1 MRGARG
7 TAQESTPAVPEDT
20 LFLTVRELADQLA
33 SGATTSVELTQAY
46 LDRADAL
53 DVPPFE
59 LPSEPR
65 NDHDGKL
72 ATMVTIAHDH
82 ALEAAERA
90 DRELAAGQRRSILHG
105 LPYGVKDLLDTRGIR
120 TTWGSG
126 IFRDRV
132 PDRNAAVIDRLEEAG
147 AVMMAKMSLG
157 EFAGGNTS
165 SALNP
170 WKLDR
175 TSFGSSSGTV
185 SAAVAGLIGFGIGT
199 ETGGSIVFPASAV
212 GASGLRPTFGRVSRF
227 GCMALSWSLD
237 KIGPVGRSAEDCGH
251 ILQEIA
257 GQDARDNCTVDRP
270 FVFRPDPGP
279 MRGRRLGVHRPEF
292 ELSGSENTRRVF
304 QDTLDVF
311 AQMGVE
317 VEDVELPLRP
327 TGALFT
333 TIVTVES
340 GTNFR
345 SLFDDGS
352 AANMFS
358 FNEDRRAGWM
368 AGRMMPAA
376 DYLTAQRIRNQ
387 LVREADEVL
396 SRYDAVIA
404 PTWPNGAAM
413 REVRDGWPI
422 PARNEWEPPGE
433 VSGRTPRLNY
443 IANLVGHPGLAIP
456 CGFDED
462 GLPLSLQIVGSPMD
476 DQSVLDLG
484 MAYQRE
490 TDWHR
495 RRPPYP
501 WRE

>member
-1 MRGARG
+1 MEEA
-7 TAQESTPAVPEDT
+7 T
-20 LFLTVRELADQLA
+20 LFLSVSELAARLRDREF
-33 SGATTSVELTQAY
+33 TSVELTRAY
-46 LDRADAL
+46 LERAAAL
-53 DVPPFE
+53 DTPPFE

-65 NDHDGKL
+65 EDHGGKL
-72 ATMVTIAHDH
+72 ATMVTIARDH
-82 ALEAAERA
+82 ALRAAERA
-90 DRELAAGQRRSILHG
+90 DRELARGEPRSILHG
-105 LPYGVKDLLDTRGIR
+105 IPYGVKDLLDTRGIR

-132 PDRNAAVIDRLEEAG
+132 PDRDAAVIERLEDSG
-147 AVMMAKMSLG
+147 AVLMAKMSLG

-185 SAAVAGLIGFGIGT
+185 SAAVAGLVGFGIGT

-251 ILQEIA
+251 VLERIA
-257 GQDARDNCTVDRP
+257 G
-270 FVFRPDPGP
+270 PDPRDTSTGSP
-279 MRGRRLGVHRPEF
+279 PFAFRADPGALRGRRLGVHRAEF
-292 ELSGSENTRRVF
+292 LLSGSETTRRVF
-304 QDTLDVF
+304 EEALDVF
-311 AQMGVE
+311 AGMGVAL
-317 VEDVELPLRP
+317 EDIELPLFP

-340 GTNFR
+340 GANFGA
-345 SLFDDGS
+345 LFKDGS
-352 AANMFS
+352 AARMFS

-368 AGRMMPAA
+368 AGRMLPAA
-376 DYLTAQRIRNQ
+376 DYLTAQRIRNR
-387 LVREADEVL
+387 LVREADGIL
-396 SRYDAVIA
+396 SGYDAVIA
-404 PTWPNGAAM
+404 PTWPNGAAL
-413 REVRDGWPI
+413 RTVKDGWPV
-422 PARNEWEPPGE
+422 PARNEWEPPDE
-433 VSGRTPRLNY
+433 VSERTPRLNY

-462 GLPLSLQIVGSPMD
+462 GMPLSLQIVGSPLD
-476 DQSVLDLG
+476 DQAVLDLG
-484 MAYQRE
+484 MAFQRE

-495 RRPPYP
+495 RRPPWP

>member
-1 MRGARG
+1 MDE
-7 TAQESTPAVPEDT
+7 TT
-20 LFLTVRELADQLA
+20 LFLSVPELAAHLRER
-33 SGATTSVELTQAY
+33 SISSVELTEAY

-53 DVPPFE
+53 DTPSFE

-65 NDHDGKL
+65 EDHQGKL
-72 ATMVTIAHDH
+72 ATMVTIAREH
-82 ALEAAERA
+82 ALRAAERA
-90 DRELAAGQRRSILHG
+90 DRELAQGRARSILHG
-105 LPYGVKDLLDTRGIR
+105 IPYGVKDLLDTRGIR
-120 TTWGSG
+120 TTWGSR
-126 IFRDRV
+126 IFRDRA
-132 PDRNAAVIDRLEEAG
+132 PDRNAAVIGRLEDAG
-147 AVMMAKMSLG
+147 AVLMAKMSLG

-212 GASGLRPTFGRVSRF
+212 GATGLRPTFGRVSRF

-237 KIGPVGRSAEDCGH
+237 KIGPVGRSAEDCGQV
-251 ILQEIA
+251 LEQIA
-257 GQDARDNCTVDRP
+257 GPDPRDTSTAEHP
-270 FVFRPDPGP
+270 FVFRPDPGA
-279 MRGRRLGVHRPEF
+279 MQGRRLGVHRAEF
-292 ELSGSENTRRVF
+292 ELSGSETTRRVF
-304 QDTLDVF
+304 REALAVF
-311 AQMGVE
+311 AAMGVE
-317 VEDVELPLRP
+317 LEDIELPLFP

-345 SLFDDGS
+345 QLFDDGS
-352 AANMFS
+352 AARMFS

-368 AGRMMPAA
+368 AGRMLPAS
-376 DYLTAQRIRNQ
+376 DYLTSQRIRNR
-387 LVREADEVL
+387 LVREADGIL

-404 PTWPNGAAM
+404 PTWPNGAAL
-413 REVRDGWPI
+413 RVVKDGWPV
-422 PARNEWEPPGE
+422 PARDEWEPEDE
-433 VSGRTPRLNY
+433 VSERTPRLNY

-462 GLPLSLQIVGSPMD
+462 GMPLSLQIVGSPMD
-476 DQSVLDLG
+476 DQAVLDFG
-484 MAYQRE
+484 MAFQRE

>member
-1 MRGARG
+1 M
-7 TAQESTPAVPEDT
+7 QEDV
-20 LFLTVRELADQLA
+20 LFLTVRELADRLA
-33 SGATTSVELTQAY
+33 SGAVTSTALTQAY

-53 DVPPFE
+53 DVPPFD

-65 NDHDGKL
+65 TDHGGKL

-82 ALEAAERA
+82 ALEAAARA
-90 DRELAAGQRRSILHG
+90 DAELAAGPRRSILHG
-105 LPYGVKDLLDTRGIR
+105 IPYGVKDLLDTRGIR

-126 IFRDRV
+126 IFANRI
-132 PDRNAAVIDRLEEAG
+132 PDRNAAAIDLLESSG

-257 GQDARDNCTVDRP
+257 AHDPRDSSTVDRP
-270 FVFRPDPGP
+270 FVFRPDPGA
-279 MRGRRLGVHRPEF
+279 MRGRRLGVHRAEF
-292 ELSGSENTRRVF
+292 ELSGSETTRRVF
-304 QDTLDVF
+304 REALDVF
-311 AQMGVE
+311 AQMGVQ

-340 GTNFR
+340 GTNFK

-352 AANMFS
+352 AADMFS

-368 AGRMMPAA
+368 AGRMLPAA

-387 LVREADEVL
+387 LVREADEIL

-433 VSGRTPRLNY
+433 VSARTPRLNY

-476 DQSVLDLG
+476 DQGVLDFG

-490 TDWHR
+490 TDWHK

>member
-1 MRGARG
+1 M
-7 TAQESTPAVPEDT
+7 VNEDT
-20 LFLTVRELADQLA
+20 LFGSVPELAAGLDA
-33 SGATTSVELTQAY
+33 GDFTSVELTEAY
-46 LDRADAL
+46 LERAEEL
-53 DVPPFE
+53 DVPPFP

-65 NDHDGKL
+65 LDHEGKL
-72 ATMVTIAHDH
+72 ATMVTIARDR
-82 ALEAAERA
+82 ALEDARRA
-90 DRELAAGQRRSILHG
+90 DRERAEGTRRSLLHG
-105 LPYGVKDLLDTRGIR
+105 IPYGVKDLLDTRGVR

-126 IFRDRV
+126 IFADRI
-132 PDRNAAVIDRLEEAG
+132 PDRDAAVIRLLEEAG
-147 AVMMAKMSLG
+147 AVMFAKMSLG

-185 SAAVAGLIGFGIGT
+185 AAAVAGLIGFGIGT

-212 GASGLRPTFGRVSRF
+212 GATGLRPTFGRVSRV

-237 KIGPVGRSAEDCGH
+237 KIGPVGRCVEDCGFV
-251 ILQEIA
+251 LEQIA
-257 GQDARDNCTVDRP
+257 GPDAGDPSTVAEP
-270 FVFRPDPGP
+270 FVFRSDPGS

-292 ELSGSENTRRVF
+292 ELSQSETTRRVF
-304 QDTLDVF
+304 EEALDVF
-311 AQMGVE
+311 RQIGVE
-317 VEDVELPLRP
+317 VEEVELPLRP

-345 SLFDDGS
+345 ELFDDGR
-352 AANMFS
+352 ARDMFS

-368 AGRMMPAA
+368 AGRMLPAA
-376 DYLTAQRIRNQ
+376 DYVTAQRIRNQ

-396 SRYDAVIA
+396 SRFDAVVA
-404 PTWPNGAAM
+404 PTWPNGAAR
-413 REVRDGWPI
+413 REVEDGWPI
-422 PARNEWEPPGE
+422 PARPEWEPPGD
-433 VSGRTPRLNY
+433 VSDGTPRLNY

-462 GLPLSLQIVGSPMD
+462 GLPLSLQIVGSAMD
-476 DQSVLDLG
+476 DQAVMDFG
-484 MAYQRE
+484 MAFQRE

-501 WRE
+501 WRA

>member
-1 MRGARG
+1 MRQDDLFFM
-7 TAQESTPAVPEDT
+7 TVQEQ
-20 LFLTVRELADQLA
+20 ADLLS
-33 SGATTSVELTQAY
+33 SGQMSSVELTGAF
-46 LDRADAL
+46 LDRAEAL
-53 DVPPFE
+53 DPPPFE
-59 LPSEPR
+59 LPNEPR
-65 NDHDGKL
+65 NDHNGQL
-72 ATMVTIAHDH
+72 STMITIAREH
-82 ALEAAERA
+82 ALAAAERS
-90 DRELAAGQRRSILHG
+90 DRDRRSGGAKSVLHG
-105 LPYGVKDLLDTRGIR
+105 LPYGVKDILDTAGVR

-132 PDRNAAVIDRLEEAG
+132 PERNAAVVDLLEDAG
-147 AVMMAKMSLG
+147 AVLMAKMSMG

-165 SALNP
+165 TALNP

-185 SAAVAGLIGFGIGT
+185 AASVAGLIGFGIGT

-212 GASGLRPTFGRVSRF
+212 GATGLRPTFGRVSRF

-237 KIGPVGRSAEDCGH
+237 KIGPVGRSAEDCGL
-251 ILQEIA
+251 ILEQIA
-257 GQDARDNCTVDRP
+257 QRDVRDISTVDRP
-270 FVFRPDPGP
+270 FSFRADPGR
-279 MRGRRLGVHRPEF
+279 MRGKKLGVHRAEF
-292 ELSGSENTRRVF
+292 ELSQSAHTRQVF
-304 QDTLDVF
+304 QDALDAF

-333 TIVTVES
+333 TLVTVES
-340 GTNFR
+340 GTNFKR
-345 SLFDDGS
+345 LFDDESVQG
-352 AANMFS
+352 MFS

-376 DYLTAQRIRNQ
+376 DYLTAQRIRAQ
-387 LVREADEVL
+387 LIREADEIL
-396 SRYDAVIA
+396 SGYDAVIA
-404 PTWPNGAAM
+404 PTWPNGAAR
-413 REVRDGWPI
+413 REVQDGWPI
-422 PARNEWEPPGE
+422 PARNEWEPPE
-433 VSGRTPRLNY
+433 DADASTPRLNY
-443 IANLVGHPGLAIP
+443 IANLVGHPGLAVP

-476 DQSVLDLG
+476 DQATLDFG

-501 WRE
+501 WRP

>member
-1 MRGARG
+1 MDEN
-7 TAQESTPAVPEDT
+7 TF
-20 LFLTVRELADQLA
+20 FLTVAELAAGLERGDF
-33 SGATTSVELTQAY
+33 TSVELTEAY
-46 LDRADAL
+46 LDRAEEL
-53 DVPPFE
+53 DPPPFE

-65 NDHDGKL
+65 EDHGGKL
-72 ATMVTIAHDH
+72 ATMVTIARDH
-82 ALEAAERA
+82 ALETAKRA
-90 DRELAAGQRRSILHG
+90 DRERASGNTRSLLHG
-105 LPYGVKDLLDTRGIR
+105 IPYGVKDLLDTRGIR

-126 IFRDRV
+126 IFRDRI
-132 PDRNAAVIDRLEEAG
+132 PERDAAVVERLEAAG
-147 AVMMAKMSLG
+147 AVLMAKNSLG

-185 SAAVAGLIGFGIGT
+185 AAAVAGLMGFGIGT

-251 ILQEIA
+251 ILEQIA
-257 GQDARDNCTVDRP
+257 GPDPRDTSTAGEP
-270 FVFRPDPGP
+270 FVFRADPGS
-279 MRGRRLGVHRPEF
+279 MRGRRLGVHRAEF
-292 ELSGSENTRRVF
+292 LLSQSEATRLAF
-304 QDTLDVF
+304 EEALDVF
-311 AQMGVE
+311 ARMGIE
-317 VEDVELPLRP
+317 VEDIELPLFP

-340 GTNFR
+340 GTNFK

-352 AANMFS
+352 AARMFS

-368 AGRMMPAA
+368 AGRMLPAA

-387 LVREADEVL
+387 LVREADAIL

-404 PTWPNGAAM
+404 PTWPNGAAL

-433 VSGRTPRLNY
+433 VSESTPRLNY

-476 DQSVLDLG
+476 DQAVLDFG
-484 MAYQRE
+484 MAFQRE

-501 WRE
+501 WRA